1 MIRDALKDALLDLRS
16 QLRGRKASAYVLKV
30 EESGNA
36 KSPKAS
42 AKDEDEDDKSKREPK
57 RPGAS
62 KASEAVSDGMEALRS
77 EMKEFMNKKKHG
89 TGRPIVALP
98 NALASKSPKISKVSA
113 EPAPK
118 AKGKDK

>member
-16 QLRGRKASAYVLKV
+16 QLRGRKASAYVLKI
-30 EESGNA
+30 EGDSDD
-36 KSPKAS
+36 KATR
-42 AKDEDEDDKSKREPK
+42 KDEDEDDKPKREAK

-98 NALASKSPKISKVSA
+98 NALASKSPKASKASA